1 MNYLLPNDLLSF
13 MFNMCN
19 FREIYGVTYADYIC
33 NTVDVSSILE
43 DLIYSSDSYEDALN
57 ILEYFDVEYTH
68 NYLELVNSNMNNV
81 SNYLNNESE
90 NVCLSVTN

>member
-1 MNYLLPNDLLSF
+1 MNYLLPSDLLSF

-43 DLIYSSDSYEDALN
+43 DLIYSSD
-57 ILEYFDVEYTH
+57 
-68 NYLELVNSNMNNV
+68 
-81 SNYLNNESE
+81 YLNNESE